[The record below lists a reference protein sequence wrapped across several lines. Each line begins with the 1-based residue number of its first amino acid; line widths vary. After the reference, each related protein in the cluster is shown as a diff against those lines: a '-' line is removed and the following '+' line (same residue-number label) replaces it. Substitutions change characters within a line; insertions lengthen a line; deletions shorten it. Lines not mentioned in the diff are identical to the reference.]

1 MVAFGL
7 SVGGFLCAG
16 AVLAAPSPDARQIYG
31 ALWTEAV
38 VKSGPCALSVILPP
52 SEAEG
57 CSSWTRREAAGPA
70 FHAGLG
76 IVVMG
81 GSDRLLH
88 GLDARSG
95 AALWQSRTPGS
106 VVAQPVIVDDGAYV
120 GTDDAHVLRVD
131 VTSGRQRWD
140 TPVDAEVT
148 EPVGV
153 YGDVV
158 YVVTGAD
165 STYAINRLSGEP
177 LWVHKHALPRG
188 ITLRGQGKPLVVDAG
203 ADGLQKRLYVGHADG
218 HLAALDRDTGAQVDD
233 LNLSKDDAFGDLDA
247 DPILHTGRRGGPRVI
262 VASHSR
268 GIYAVDPRTNVS
280 SWHTAEPG
288 IVRLAAGGQPM
299 LVAAGAGKAIGLD
312 AETGQIR
319 WRFTWAKGA
328 PTRIVVQGGRV
339 HFGSDRG
346 AVYVLDL
353 FSGRPLQY
361 AGSGTG
367 TAADL
372 SLWHDMMFVTSTA
385 GSVTALSNA
394 WAGGV
399 YARKT
404 LQDRMRRWP

>member
-1 MVAFGL
+1 
-7 SVGGFLCAG
+7 
-16 AVLAAPSPDARQIYG
+16 
-31 ALWTEAV
+31 
-38 VKSGPCALSVILPP
+38 
-52 SEAEG
+52 
-57 CSSWTRREAAGPA
+57 
-70 FHAGLG
+70 
-76 IVVMG
+76 
-81 GSDRLLH
+81 
-88 GLDARSG
+88 
-95 AALWQSRTPGS
+95 
-106 VVAQPVIVDDGAYV
+106 
-120 GTDDAHVLRVD
+120 
-131 VTSGRQRWD
+131 
-140 TPVDAEVT
+140 
-148 EPVGV
+148 
-153 YGDVV
+153 
-158 YVVTGAD
+158 
-165 STYAINRLSGEP
+165 
-177 LWVHKHALPRG
+177 
-188 ITLRGQGKPLVVDAG
+188 
-203 ADGLQKRLYVGHADG
+203 
-218 HLAALDRDTGAQVDD
+218 
-233 LNLSKDDAFGDLDA
+233 
-247 DPILHTGRRGGPRVI
+247 
-262 VASHSR
+262 
-268 GIYAVDPRTNVS
+268 
-280 SWHTAEPG
+280 
-288 IVRLAAGGQPM
+288 M